1 MEYGIT
7 PGQYYDMGM
16 GEKLLLRAIVE
27 RKLDKDRMRALA
39 ERQRARATPPRHPA
53 RPAKRR
59 R

>member
-1 MEYGIT
+1 MAYGIT

-27 RKLDKDRMRALA
+27 RKLDKDRLRALA
-39 ERQRARATPPRHPA
+39 DQQQARVTPPKRPA

>member
-27 RKLDKDRMRALA
+27 RKMDKDRLWALA
-39 ERQRARATPPRHPA
+39 DQQQARVTTPRRPA